1 MDELERRLRSALTEM
16 AEEVSPSRDA
26 WVEQERRL
34 ALKSGRARVR
44 PALMAAVAAAV
55 VALIAIPVMVIS
67 LRPSQVEHGSIPG
80 SESSEQPSTPTFP
93 PSASIH
99 AAFSN
104 DYVPIP
110 GEKLLTEPTPVN
122 STMRQQAGEVTNTV
136 VYTVY
141 RDSVGGPVLCI
152 VSLPDRVKIN
162 GQEQAK
168 YPPLCTPLKAPAKRL
183 LWYQGAVPNGSG
195 AYLYVMAPQVDT
207 MLVRVDNGYRQ
218 AYRIAG
224 TDEFALLLVSQGSGG
239 QPKQYT
245 ARDKSGHDLENG

>member
-34 ALKSGRARVR
+34 ALKSSRARVR

-55 VALIAIPVMVIS
+55 VALIAIPVMVIG
-67 LRPSQVEHGSIPG
+67 LRPGPVEHGSIP
-80 SESSEQPSTPTFP
+80 SSEPSEQSPATTFP
-93 PSASIH
+93 PSASVRT
-99 AAFSN
+99 ALGN
-104 DYVPIP
+104 DYVAIP
-110 GEKLLTEPTPVN
+110 GEKLLTEPYPVN
-122 STMRQQAGEVTNTV
+122 STMTQQGGEVTNTV
-136 VYTVY
+136 AYTVY
-141 RDSVGGPVLCI
+141 KDSVGGPALCI
-152 VSLPDRVKIN
+152 VSLPDKVKIN
-162 GQEQAK
+162 SPGQAK
-168 YPPLCTPLKAPAKRL
+168 YPPLCTPLTAPAKRL

-207 MLVRVDNGYRQ
+207 MLVRVDSGYRQ

-224 TDEFALLLVSQGSGG
+224 TDQFALLLMSPGSAG

-245 ARDKSGHDLENG
+245 ARDKNGHDLENG